1 MSGYGKSNKSRP
13 FADYGSSSKSK
24 SLSDRYEKS
33 MELLAP
39 VTMPPKE
46 GDLNEEKRDSTKDE
60 IINEKNL
67 KENTVKKEGI
77 LYKYLLYIT

>member
-1 MSGYGKSNKSRP
+1 VVMVNQINQ
-13 FADYGSSSKSK
+13 DQ
-24 SLSDRYEKS
+24 
-33 MELLAP
+33 
-39 VTMPPKE
+39 TMPPKE